1 MAAIGSAFLSATV
14 QTLVEKLA
22 QCLTLEAAENNTDH
36 SSSCAG
42 WCRGEADQQSFCQ
55 TMAWWPERCCLW
67 CWRLAQRNQLWF
79 PSMQDGEYTCSKQ
92 N

>member
-42 WCRGEADQQSFCQ
+42 
-55 TMAWWPERCCLW
+55 
-67 CWRLAQRNQLWF
+67 
-79 PSMQDGEYTCSKQ
+79 
-92 N
+92 